1 MLPVPQLVA
10 PLAINGKV
18 YTCLQDAQADLQLP
32 SAKIVKLNS
41 YAGVGGLVASGAPGM
56 PKALWV
62 GTAGTATMKDGYGDV
77 MNNFPLQVGYNP
89 IMISELTALA
99 GASNVWGMY

>member
-1 MLPVPQLVA
+1 MSVPQLAA

-32 SAKIVKLNS
+32 SAKIVKLDS
-41 YAGVGGLVASGAPGM
+41 YAGVDGLVASGAPGM

-62 GTAGTATMKDGYGDV
+62 GSAGTATMKDGYGDV
-77 MNNFPLQVGYNP
+77 MTNFPLEVGYNP
-89 IMISELTALA
+89 IMISELTTLVS
-99 GASNVWGMY
+99 ASNIWGMY